1 MKSVYSGISDVLNLW
16 AVCRGGT
23 RALGPGNRYV
33 LWTQGCFH
41 RCPGCISPESRPF
54 IPRLVFSVDDLARD
68 IISREDIDGVTVSG
82 GEAFLQSEALSALF
96 SAVKRE
102 RPDLDTIIFTG
113 YTLEELSGEDDEAL
127 LSLTDVLVDG
137 PFVES
142 LSTGSGL
149 RGSSNQRVIF
159 LTDRLLPHREELL
172 SGEQVRETLPLG
184 NGTIT
189 IGIPEKKAQSDQFT
203 VNTKQF

>member
-1 MKSVYSGISDVLNLW
+1 MKSIYSSNSDILNLW

-33 LWTQGCFH
+33 LWTQGCYH

-54 IPRLVFSVDDLARD
+54 IPRLMLSVDEIARD
-68 IISREDIDGVTVSG
+68 IIRREDIDGVTVSG
-82 GEAFLQSEALSALF
+82 GEAFLQAEALSALF
-96 SAVKRE
+96 STIGSE
-102 RPDLDTIIFTG
+102 RPDLNKIIFTG
-113 YTLEELSGEDDEAL
+113 YTLEELSGEDDKAL
-127 LSLTDVLVDG
+127 LSLTDVLIDG
-137 PFVES
+137 PFVQS
-142 LSTGSGL
+142 LSTEKGL

-172 SGEQVRETLPLG
+172 SGEQVRETILLG

-189 IGIPEKKAQSDQFT
+189 IGIPEKKAQSDHFR
-203 VNTKQF
+203 VNTKRV